1 MVSVFEFALYDLY
14 VPFQAQAAEKAAWT
28 QKAKAEAMARRH
40 AAELDALQAGGV
52 QYLFHICSIFFSVF
66 FLVCTLISTIL
77 T

>member
-14 VPFQAQAAEKAAWT
+14 VPFQAQAAKKAAWT

-52 QYLFHICSIFFSVF
+52 
-66 FLVCTLISTIL
+66 FLVCTLTSTIL